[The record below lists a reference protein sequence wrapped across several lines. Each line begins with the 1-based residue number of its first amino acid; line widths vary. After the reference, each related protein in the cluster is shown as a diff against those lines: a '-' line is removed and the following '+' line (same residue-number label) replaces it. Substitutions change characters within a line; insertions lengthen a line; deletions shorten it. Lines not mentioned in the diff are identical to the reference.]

1 MRYKNTIMIVID
13 NYIKHFMYEIGGGT
27 IDNLDSTEME
37 WIINEMAKQNKR
49 LEIINQVAKS
59 INIQMS
65 YEEIIKQMSKPLS
78 NVISYDLL
86 SFCLVEEDTLIIKS
100 GIPKEQKLLGVGCVL
115 KKDNSAPWEAV
126 KHKKCFLRQD
136 IWNDLTKYQ
145 EDDDLREIGIK
156 SAIMAPLLINNSAIG
171 TLNLGSK
178 KAFAYSE
185 NDFLFVQQLADQLSV
200 CLQNM
205 RLYAEVYDAKM
216 EIEETFN
223 AVQDQIFLLK
233 EDCIIL
239 KTNNGMKPD
248 ELIGRKCTNLL
259 PFCEGY
265 CSICPVADA
274 FKTGTSISKDV
285 TLPNISK
292 SYSIYVA
299 PIFNNKKVIDKM
311 VVYVK
316 DITAK
321 IKIETQLFQSAK
333 LVAIGEMAAG
343 VAHELN
349 SPLTAI
355 IGNAKLILRRI
366 DESDKIYKLLWDIN
380 NCGQRCQKIIQN
392 LLIFARKDR
401 FSFEP
406 VQINRIVENSLLL
419 VGYQIEQD
427 NIFIH
432 KELTSN
438 IPTIMGNAVQ
448 LEQVIINFLINARDA
463 MENVVERQI
472 VVSTRLIDYHERLSV
487 EVAVSDTGTGISS
500 EKIGDIF
507 NPFFTTKEISRGTGL
522 GLSVSLGIA
531 ESHGGTIAVD
541 STLDIGSRFSLI
553 LPI

>member
-1 MRYKNTIMIVID
+1 MED
-13 NYIKHFMYEIGGGT
+13 NAAK
-27 IDNLDSTEME
+27 EME
-37 WIINEMAKQNKR
+37 WIIGEMAKQNKR

-59 INIQMS
+59 INVQMS
-65 YEEIIKQMSKPLS
+65 YDEIINQMSKPLR

-86 SFCLVEEDTLIIKS
+86 SFCLVEDDALIIKS
-100 GIPKEQKLLGVGCVL
+100 GIPKEQKLLGVGCIL
-115 KKDNSAPWEAV
+115 KRDNSAPWEAV
-126 KHKKCFLRQD
+126 KQKKCFLRQD
-136 IWNDLTKYQ
+136 IWNDMNKYQ
-145 EDDDLREIGIK
+145 EDDDLRQIGIK

-205 RLYAEVYDAKM
+205 RLYAEVYDAKR
-216 EIEETFN
+216 ELEETFN

-233 EDCIIL
+233 ENCIIL
-239 KTNNGMKPD
+239 KTNNELNGIKPD

-265 CSICPVADA
+265 CSSCPVAHA
-274 FKTGTSISKDV
+274 FNEGISISKDI
-285 TLPNISK
+285 TLPNKGK

-299 PIFNNKKVIDKM
+299 PVFNNKGCIDKM

-316 DITAK
+316 DITDK
-321 IKIETQLFQSAK
+321 VRIETQLFQSAK
-333 LVAIGEMAAG
+333 LAAIGEMAAG

-355 IGNAKLILRRI
+355 IGNAKLILRKI
-366 DESDKIYKLLWDIN
+366 DENNKIYRLLWDIN

-401 FSFEP
+401 VSFEP
-406 VQINRIVENSLLL
+406 VQINRVVENSLLL
-419 VGYQIEQD
+419 VRYQIEQD
-427 NIFIH
+427 NIVIQ

-438 IPTIMGNAVQ
+438 LPTIMGNFVQ
-448 LEQVIINFLINARDA
+448 LEQVLINFLINARDA
-463 MENVVERQI
+463 LENVTHKFI
-472 VVSTRLIDYHERLSV
+472 KISTRLIDYNGRVCL
-487 EVAVSDTGTGISS
+487 EVAVSDTGSGISS
-500 EKIGDIF
+500 EKIVDIF
-507 NPFFTTKEISRGTGL
+507 NPFFTTKDTSRGTGL

-531 ESHGGTIAVD
+531 ESHGGTIIVD
-541 STLDIGSRFSLI
+541 STVGVGSKFSLI
-553 LPI
+553 LPV